1 MKRILL
7 VGITGNF
14 GSGKTTVA
22 KILEK
27 EGYPIISSDALAKRL
42 MRENKKLQKKLIEAF
57 GHEVF
62 LSDGN
67 LNTKYLAGKV
77 FSEGEDGERNLMLLN
92 SIVHPLVIQESEK
105 IIHQLIERGH
115 NLIFFES
122 ALIYETNIESLFDY
136 IILVI
141 SNRDKIVE
149 RLVSTGK
156 FSPKD
161 VITRLR
167 KQIPQEEKR
176 KVADFTIVNNGT
188 IEELQENVKLILEM
202 LRELQGIDFKS
213 KNNN

>member
-22 KILEK
+22 KILEN
-27 EGYPIISSDALAKRL
+27 EGYPIISSDTLAKRL

-62 LSDGN
+62 LSDGD

-105 IIHQLIERGH
+105 IIHKLIERGH

-156 FSPKD
+156 FSPYD
-161 VITRLR
+161 VITRLK